1 MDGHAEP
8 ERALRA
14 VERLHGLVLSVHDL
28 HGDLAPFIDPE
39 RLHHRHP
46 LCTAVRHGG
55 GEPDCIA
62 FDIDRC
68 REAAERHPD
77 GLVKLC
83 PAGLVEL
90 TMPIRHR
97 GTLAAMLFAGVLA
110 PDGLDDGIDLRARRA
125 ATRSGLRRVAPDE
138 LDALLETLRQ
148 LRARLLLWLDG
159 TVRTASPV
167 ETQAMARRDV
177 VIRQFIHQF
186 HDGPLAIGDLA
197 RHLGLSVSRTRA
209 VVQASCGG
217 TFTSLLT
224 ATRLAVADDLL
235 VHTDLNVHEVA
246 LRCGFGTAPHFFRRF
261 HAAHGCSPRA
271 YRQAARTGVTSGGRA
286 APPPGGRDGAA
297 GGRPRP

>member
-14 VERLHGLVLSVHDL
+14 VERLQGLVVSVHDI
-28 HGDLAPFIDPE
+28 HGDLAPFIDPQ

-68 REAAERHPD
+68 REAAERHPE
-77 GLVKLC
+77 GFVKLC
-83 PAGLVEL
+83 HAGLVEL
-90 TMPIRHR
+90 AMPIRHR

-110 PDGLDDGIDLRARRA
+110 PDGLDGGIDLRVRRA
-125 ATRSGLRRVAPDE
+125 QPRRGLRTVAADE
-138 LDALLETLRQ
+138 LEALLETLRQ
-148 LRARLLLWLDG
+148 LRARLLLWLDS

-186 HDGPLAIGDLA
+186 HDGPLGIGDLA

-209 VVQASCGG
+209 VVQATCGT

-224 ATRLAVADDLL
+224 ETRLAVADDLL
-235 VHTDLNVHEVA
+235 VHTDLNVNEVA
-246 LRCGFGTAPHFFRRF
+246 VRCGFGTAPHFFRRF
-261 HAAHGCSPRA
+261 AAARGCSPRA
-271 YRQAARTGVTSGGRA
+271 FRLAGRARTPA
-286 APPPGGRDGAA
+286 QAPTAA
-297 GGRPRP
+297 GPA